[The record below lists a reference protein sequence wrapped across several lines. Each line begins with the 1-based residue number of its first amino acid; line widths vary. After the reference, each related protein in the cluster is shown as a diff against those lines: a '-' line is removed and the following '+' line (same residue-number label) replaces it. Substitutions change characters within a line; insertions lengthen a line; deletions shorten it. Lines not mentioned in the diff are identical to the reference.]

1 MIHSIDSL
9 PLALEVEKEYAKKD
23 EVASVL
29 LEVNVAKEES
39 KSGFFLEEMEQA
51 LEECKD
57 LSHLRVCGFMTVA
70 PFTENP
76 EENRVHFRALKN
88 LLTEMQKKF
97 PALPLR
103 ELSMGMSGDYE
114 VAIEEGATMVRIG
127 SFIFGA
133 RDYGNVHK
141 P

>member
-1 MIHSIDSL
+1 
-9 PLALEVEKEYAKKD
+9 
-23 EVASVL
+23 
-29 LEVNVAKEES
+29 VAKEES